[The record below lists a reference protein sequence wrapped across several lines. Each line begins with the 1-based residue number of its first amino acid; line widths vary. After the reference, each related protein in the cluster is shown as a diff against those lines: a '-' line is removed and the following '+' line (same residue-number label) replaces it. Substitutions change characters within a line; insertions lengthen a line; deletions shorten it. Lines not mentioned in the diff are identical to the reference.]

1 MHATTPKVMI
11 QARADDMARSRGRP
25 GVCKNK
31 AKSVKIPK
39 AVINNRKLL
48 TIESCLIKMDSLYM
62 KLFPCNN
69 TKSDDSSQNSM
80 YGGVKVSSM
89 KM

>member
-1 MHATTPKVMI
+1 MMI

-25 GVCKNK
+25 GVCKSK
-31 AKSVKIPK
+31 AKSFKIPK

-48 TIESCLIKMDSLYM
+48 TIESCLIKMGSLYM

-69 TKSDDSSQNSM
+69 NKNDL
-80 YGGVKVSSM
+80 
-89 KM
+89 